1 MIPRRLR
8 RRSLF
13 PRRITVTATLTF
25 TPPDTPVGDSLFFSA
40 LTGLLPLLVFFVLL
54 GVFKVKTHWCAI
66 ISLLVALAVAIVG
79 FGMPTSL
86 ALLSA
91 TQGLAFGFMP
101 ILYIIIAAVW
111 LYNLTEE
118 SGRSADVRA
127 SFNVVG
133 RGDRRI
139 QGLLIAF
146 SFCGLLEGLAGFG
159 APVAIVAAMLVTIGV
174 PPIKAALA
182 TIVGNAINV
191 GFGAMAIPVTT
202 AGRLGGAE
210 PTKVAWMMG
219 HMTPIIAVCVP
230 LLVLAILDGIRGV
243 KQLWPAAIVSGA
255 VTAFGHFWV
264 ASYFSYELTAV
275 VASLLGFA
283 AVSLLLLVWH
293 PATPEDA
300 RTESSTKLTGQRA
313 VLALLPYWLVVIVFG
328 VAKLWTLGIDV
339 PKALSSTDLSFPWP
353 GLDGNLLNAA
363 GEPVGSTVFQFQ
375 WLSSPGTLLAITAL
389 IVSVVYG
396 ATSSGGMFP
405 FSFGR
410 GIATLGKTIVNLRIA
425 ILTIAVV
432 MALAYV
438 MNFSGQTA
446 AIGRWMAGAGMAFV
460 FISPVLGWLGTAVTG
475 SATSANALF
484 ATLQSTAASQV
495 GADPALLLGANT
507 IGGGL
512 GKIISP
518 QNLAIASGA
527 VGEKNA
533 EPLILRKALPFS
545 LALLV
550 GLALIT
556 GSAHMLS

>member
-1 MIPRRLR
+1 M
-8 RRSLF
+8 
-13 PRRITVTATLTF
+13 TF
-25 TPPDTPVGDSLFFSA
+25 TPPEMPVAGSLLLSA
-40 LTGLLPLLVFFVLL
+40 LTALVPLLVFFVLL

-66 ISLLVALAVAIVG
+66 ISLVVALAVATLG
-79 FGMPTSL
+79 FGMPVSL
-86 ALLSA
+86 AFLSA
-91 TQGLAFGFMP
+91 TQGLSFGFMP

-118 SGRSADVRA
+118 SGRAADVRA

-210 PTKVAWMMG
+210 PTAVAWVMG
-219 HMTPIIAVCVP
+219 HSTPFIAAFVP
-230 LLVLAILDGIRGV
+230 LLVLAILDGLRGV

-283 AVSLLLLVWH
+283 AVTLLLLVWH
-293 PATPEDA
+293 PHTPDEE
-300 RTESSTKLTGQRA
+300 RTESTASLSGSRA
-313 VLALLPYWLVVIVFG
+313 ALALMPYWLVVIVFG
-328 VAKLWTLGIDV
+328 VAKLWKIGVNV
-339 PKALSSTDLSFPWP
+339 PAALSSTDLSFGWP
-353 GLDGNLLNAA
+353 GLHGQILTASGDVAN
-363 GEPVGSTVFQFQ
+363 STIFQVQ
-375 WLSSPGTLLAITAL
+375 WLSSPGTLLALTAL

-396 ATSSGGMFP
+396 ATSSGGKYP
-405 FSFGR
+405 FSFSR

-438 MNFSGQTA
+438 MNLSGQTA
-446 AIGRWMAGAGMAFV
+446 AIGRWMAGAGTAFV

-484 ATLQSTAASQV
+484 ASLQSTAAAQL
-495 GADPALLLGANT
+495 GTDPSTLLAANT

-527 VGEKNA
+527 IGEDNA
-533 EPLILRKALPFS
+533 EPILLRKAMPFS
-545 LALLV
+545 LVLLLV
-550 GLALIT
+550 
-556 GSAHMLS
+556 LSIIIGTSSLLG